1 VKANPTMN
9 LDTVKTQWRETIKS
23 MKTAYVEK
31 NGYGAAT
38 DDRLQR
44 SVGLVKKALKLDAT
58 LTPTDIYVHL
68 PN

>member
-1 VKANPTMN
+1 M
-9 LDTVKTQWRETIKS
+9 TVVIRSQADHATLAAAPIVS
-23 MKTAYVEK
+23 KTAFA
-31 NGYGAAT
+31 GRLPAT

-44 SVGLVKKALKLDAT
+44 SIDLVKKALKLDAT

>member
-1 VKANPTMN
+1 LAAAPIV
-9 LDTVKTQWRETIKS
+9 S
-23 MKTAYVEK
+23 KTAFA
-31 NGYGAAT
+31 GRLPAT

-44 SVGLVKKALKLDAT
+44 SIDLVKKALKLDAT